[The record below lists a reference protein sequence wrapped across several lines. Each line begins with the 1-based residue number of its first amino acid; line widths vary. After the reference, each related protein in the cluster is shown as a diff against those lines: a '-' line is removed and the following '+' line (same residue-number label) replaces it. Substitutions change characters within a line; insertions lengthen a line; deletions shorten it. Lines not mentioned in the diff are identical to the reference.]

1 MLRWNASQVNK
12 GLGPLLRNDAW
23 YGDGYIRDCQGDDY
37 ECEEFR
43 ALASWVYIG
52 FTNHFNISRLMEHG
66 IASSAADKG
75 LCMCIWKSCSS

>member
-23 YGDGYIRDCQGDDY
+23 YGDGYVRNCQGDDY

-43 ALASWVYIG
+43 ALASWVYVG
-52 FTNHFNISRLMEHG
+52 FVSIPCNASFLLILTSSKPTNTL
-66 IASSAADKG
+66 
-75 LCMCIWKSCSS
+75 